1 MDFYAPRTDLAE
13 SIARQLS
20 PDPLLGSTAGLFLA
34 SPRRTGKSTF
44 LRLDLVPLLRE
55 RGQFPIYVDL
65 WEDRARDPG
74 ALIAEALARAVEDL
88 SSGAERLWKLLP
100 FSRISVGGVTVDLPK
115 SQATRSATLTEALV
129 EIGARA
135 GRDVVFIIDE
145 AQQALASEAGRDAMF
160 ALKAARDAMNQRRE
174 GARLYL
180 LFTGS
185 HRDKLAALVLTT
197 RQPFYGARVQDF
209 PRLGRRFVDAYLRL
223 VNPLLAKHNQLDAD
237 DVMRAF
243 ELLGHR
249 PEKLQEVIRD
259 HALGQGGS
267 AGLRATVTERADLLR
282 ARVWQ
287 QHEADYGQLNPLQ
300 RAVLR
305 RLIEDGQDFA
315 PFSGSTI
322 ARIGA
327 DLGTAVSTSDVQKA
341 LDDLREKNIVWRPE
355 RGFYALEDQD
365 MRDWLLA
372 ETHRQGAGGPRPP
385 ELRPPEPRPPERRPP
400 ERR

>member
-20 PDPLLGSTAGLFLA
+20 PDPLLGATAGLFLA
-34 SPRRTGKSTF
+34 APRRTGKSTF
-44 LRLDLVPLLRE
+44 LRQDLVPLLAA

-74 ALIAEALARAVEDL
+74 ALIAEALARAIEDL
-88 SSGAERLWKLLP
+88 ATRVERFWKLLP

-115 SQATRSATLTEALV
+115 AESTRSATLTEALV
-129 EIGARA
+129 EIGTRA

-145 AQQALASEAGRDAMF
+145 AQQALTSEAGRDAMF
-160 ALKAARDAMNQRRE
+160 ALKAARDAMNQRRA

-185 HRDKLAALVLTT
+185 HRDKLAALVLTH

-209 PRLGRRFVDAYLRL
+209 PKLGRHFVEAYLKV
-223 VNPLLAKHNQLDAD
+223 VNPLLARNNQLDAD

-287 QHEADYGQLNPLQ
+287 QHESDYGQLSTLQ

-305 RLIEDGQDFA
+305 QLIAEGADFA
-315 PFSGSTI
+315 PFSGPTLQ
-322 ARIGA
+322 RIGA
-327 DLGTAVSTSDVQKA
+327 ELGTKVATSEVQRA
-341 LDDLREKNIVWRPE
+341 LDDLREKSIVWRPE
-355 RGFYALEDQD
+355 RGVYALEDQD

-372 ETHRQGAGGPRPP
+372 RTSTA
-385 ELRPPEPRPPERRPP
+385 
-400 ERR
+400 

>member
-44 LRLDLVPLLRE
+44 LRLDLVPLLKD

-74 ALIAEALARAVEDL
+74 ALIAEALAKAIEDL
-88 SSGAERLWKLLP
+88 STRVERFWKLLP
-100 FSRISVGGVTVDLPK
+100 YSRISVGGVTADLPK
-115 SQATRSATLTEALV
+115 AEGTRSATLTEALV

-145 AQQALASEAGRDAMF
+145 AQQALTSDAGKDAMF

-209 PRLGRRFVDAYLRL
+209 PKLGRRFVESYLKI
-223 VNPLLAKHNQLDAD
+223 VNPLLAKDNQLDAD

-259 HALGQGGS
+259 HALGHGGS

-287 QHEADYGQLNPLQ
+287 QHEADYGQLSLLQ

-305 RLIEDGQDFA
+305 RLIEDGSDFA
-315 PFSGSTI
+315 PFSAPTLQ
-322 ARIGA
+322 RISSELGA
-327 DLGTAVSTSDVQKA
+327 DVASSEVQRA
-341 LDDLREKNIVWRPE
+341 LDDLRDKNVVWRPE
-355 RGFYALEDQD
+355 RGFYALDDQD

-372 ETHRQGAGGPRPP
+372 VAGKA
-385 ELRPPEPRPPERRPP
+385 EAKNSE
-400 ERR
+400 

>member
-1 MDFYAPRTDLAE
+1 MDFDAPRTDLAE

-20 PDPLLGSTAGLFLA
+20 RDPRLGSTVGLFLT
-34 SPRRTGKSTF
+34 SPHRTGKSTF
-44 LRLDLVPLLRE
+44 LRLDLVPLLTE

-74 ALIAEALARAVEDL
+74 ALIGEALAKVIEDL
-88 SSGAERLWKLLP
+88 ATQAERFWKLLP
-100 FSRISVGGVTVDLPK
+100 LSRISVGGVTADLLKAK
-115 SQATRSATLTEALV
+115 SSRSATLTEALV

-145 AQQALASEAGRDAMF
+145 AQQALTSDAGKDAMF
-160 ALKAARDAMNQRRE
+160 ALKAARDATNQRRE
-174 GARLYL
+174 RARLYL

-209 PRLGRRFVDAYLRL
+209 PKLGRRCVESYLRIIQ
-223 VNPLLAKHNQLDAD
+223 PLLAIDNQLDAH

-259 HALGQGGS
+259 HALGHGGS

-282 ARVWQ
+282 ARVWR
-287 QHEADYGQLNPLQ
+287 QHEADYGQLSLLQ

-305 RLIEDGQDFA
+305 RLIEDGSDFA
-315 PFSGSTI
+315 PFSALTLQ
-322 ARIGA
+322 RISSELESEVA
-327 DLGTAVSTSDVQKA
+327 SSEVQRA
-341 LDDLREKNIVWRPE
+341 LDDLRDKNVVWRPE
-355 RGFYALEDQD
+355 RGFYALDDQD

-372 ETHRQGAGGPRPP
+372 VARKADANNSDQPSICDPTNRQK
-385 ELRPPEPRPPERRPP
+385 
-400 ERR
+400 

>member
-1 MDFYAPRTDLAE
+1 MDLHVPRADLAE

-20 PDPLLGSTAGLFLA
+20 PDPLLGTSAGLFLA

-44 LRLDLVPLLRE
+44 LRLDLVPLLKD

-74 ALIAEALARAVEDL
+74 ALIAEALAKAVEEL
-88 SSGAERLWKLLP
+88 STRVERFWRLLP
-100 FSRISVGGVTVDLPK
+100 FSRISVGGVTADLPK
-115 SQATRSATLTEALV
+115 AEGSRSATLTEALV

-145 AQQALASEAGRDAMF
+145 AQQALTSAAGKDAMF

-185 HRDKLAALVLTT
+185 HRDKLAALVLTHK
-197 RQPFYGARVQDF
+197 QPFYGARVQDF
-209 PRLGRRFVDAYLRL
+209 PRLGRRFVDAYLKV
-223 VNPLLAKHNQLDAD
+223 VNPLLAADNQLDAE

-259 HALGQGGS
+259 HALGAAGS
-267 AGLRATVTERADLLR
+267 AGLRHTVSQRADLLR
-282 ARVWQ
+282 ARIWQ
-287 QHEADYGQLNPLQ
+287 QHQSDYGQLGDLQ

-305 RLIEDGQDFA
+305 CLIEDGPDFA
-315 PFSGSTI
+315 PFSTATLGRIAATLGSP
-322 ARIGA
+322 A
-327 DLGTAVSTSDVQKA
+327 GTSEVQKA
-341 LDDLREKNIVWRPE
+341 LDDLRDKSIVWRPE
-355 RGFYALEDQD
+355 RGVYALEDQD
-365 MRDWLLA
+365 MRDWLLSDPGKEA
-372 ETHRQGAGGPRPP
+372 TSA
-385 ELRPPEPRPPERRPP
+385 
-400 ERR
+400 

>member
-20 PDPLLGSTAGLFLA
+20 PDPLLGTTAGLFLA
-34 SPRRTGKSTF
+34 APRRTGKSTF
-44 LRLDLVPLLRE
+44 LRLDLVPLLAA

-74 ALIAEALARAVEDL
+74 ALIAEALVTAIDDL
-88 SSGAERLWKLLP
+88 STRVERFWKLLP
-100 FSRISVGGVTVDLPK
+100 FSRISVGGVTADLPK
-115 SQATRSATLTEALV
+115 AEGTRSATLTEALI
-129 EIGARA
+129 EIGTRA
-135 GRDVVFIIDE
+135 GRDIVFIIDE
-145 AQQALASEAGRDAMF
+145 AQQALTSEAGKDAMF
-160 ALKAARDAMNQRRE
+160 ALKAARDAMNQRRD

-185 HRDKLAALVLTT
+185 HRDKLAALVLTHK
-197 RQPFYGARVQDF
+197 QPFYGARVQDF
-209 PRLGRRFVDAYLRL
+209 PKLGRHFVEAYLRI
-223 VNPLLAKHNQLDAD
+223 VNPLLAPDNQLDAD

-287 QHEADYGQLNPLQ
+287 QHESDYGQLTALQ

-305 RLIEDGQDFA
+305 QLIADGPDFA
-315 PFSGSTI
+315 PFSGPTLL
-322 ARIGA
+322 RIGA
-327 DLGTAVSTSDVQKA
+327 ELGTKVASSEVQRA
-341 LDDLREKNIVWRPE
+341 LDDLREKSIVWRPE
-355 RGFYALEDQD
+355 RGVYALEDQD

-372 ETHRQGAGGPRPP
+372 RTATA
-385 ELRPPEPRPPERRPP
+385 
-400 ERR
+400 

>member
-1 MDFYAPRTDLAE
+1 MDFHAPRGDLAE
-13 SIARQLS
+13 SVARQLS

-44 LRLDLVPLLRE
+44 LRLDLVPLLKE

-74 ALIAEALARAVEDL
+74 VLIAEALAKAIEDL
-88 SSGAERLWKLLP
+88 STRVERLWKLLP
-100 FSRISVGGVTVDLPK
+100 FSRISVGGVTADLPK
-115 SQATRSATLTEALV
+115 AEGTRSATLTEALV
-129 EIGARA
+129 EIGTRA

-145 AQQALASEAGRDAMF
+145 AQHALTSEAGKDAMF

-185 HRDKLAALVLTT
+185 HRDKLAALVLTHK
-197 RQPFYGARVQDF
+197 QPFYGARVQDF
-209 PRLGRRFVDAYLRL
+209 PKLGRRFVDAYLRI
-223 VNPLLAKHNQLDAD
+223 VNPLLAADNQLDAD

-267 AGLRATVTERADLLR
+267 AGLRATVAERADLLR

-287 QHEADYGQLNPLQ
+287 QHEADYGQLSPLQ

-305 RLIEDGQDFA
+305 RLIEDGPDFA
-315 PFSGSTI
+315 PFSGS
-322 ARIGA
+322 ALRRIGA
-327 DLGTAVSTSDVQKA
+327 DLGTNAVASEVQKA
-341 LDDLREKNIVWRPE
+341 LDDLRDKSIVWRPE
-355 RGFYALEDQD
+355 RGVYALEDQD

-372 ETHRQGAGGPRPP
+372 VTRADRAG
-385 ELRPPEPRPPERRPP
+385 
-400 ERR
+400 

>member
-34 SPRRTGKSTF
+34 APRRTGKSTF
-44 LRLDLVPLLRE
+44 LRLELVPLLKE

-74 ALIAEALARAVEDL
+74 ALIAEALAKALDDL
-88 SSGAERLWKLLP
+88 STRVERFWKLLP
-100 FSRISVGGVTVDLPK
+100 FSRISVGGVTADLPK
-115 SQATRSATLTEALV
+115 AASTRSATLTEALV

-145 AQQALASEAGRDAMF
+145 AQQALTSEAGKDAMF

-185 HRDKLAALVLTT
+185 HRDKLAALVLTH

-209 PRLGRRFVDAYLRL
+209 PKLGRNFVTAYLGV
-223 VNPLLAKHNQLDAD
+223 VNPLLAPDNQLDGD

-259 HALGQGGS
+259 HALGLGGS
-267 AGLRATVTERADLLR
+267 AGLRATVTERADHLR

-287 QHEADYGQLNPLQ
+287 QHESDYGQLGTLQ

-305 RLIEDGQDFA
+305 QLIADGADFA
-315 PFSGSTI
+315 PFSGPTLQ
-322 ARIGA
+322 RIGA
-327 DLGTAVSTSDVQKA
+327 ELGTKVSSSEVQRA
-341 LDDLREKNIVWRPE
+341 LDDLREKSIVWRPE
-355 RGFYALEDQD
+355 RGVYALEDQD

-372 ETHRQGAGGPRPP
+372 RTADA
-385 ELRPPEPRPPERRPP
+385 
-400 ERR
+400 

>member
-44 LRLDLVPLLRE
+44 LRLDLVPLLKD

-74 ALIAEALARAVEDL
+74 ALIAEALAKAIEEL
-88 SSGAERLWKLLP
+88 STRIERFWKLLP
-100 FSRISVGGVTVDLPK
+100 FSRISVGGVTADLPK
-115 SQATRSATLTEALV
+115 TEGSRSATLTEALV

-135 GRDVVFIIDE
+135 GRDMVFIIDE
-145 AQQALASEAGRDAMF
+145 AQQALTSDAGKDAMF

-185 HRDKLAALVLTT
+185 HRDKLSALVLTHK
-197 RQPFYGARVQDF
+197 QPFYGARVQDF
-209 PRLGRRFVDAYLRL
+209 PKLGRQFVEAYLRV
-223 VNPLLAKHNQLDAD
+223 VNPLLASGNQLDAD

-243 ELLGHR
+243 ALLGHR

-287 QHEADYGQLNPLQ
+287 QHESDYGQLSALQ

-305 RLIEDGQDFA
+305 KLIADGPDFA
-315 PFSGSTI
+315 PFSGPTLK
-322 ARIGA
+322 RIGD
-327 DLGTAVSTSDVQKA
+327 DLGTKVASSEVQRA
-341 LDDLREKNIVWRPE
+341 LDDLREKSIVWRPE
-355 RGFYALEDQD
+355 RGVYALEDQD

-372 ETHRQGAGGPRPP
+372 RTSTA
-385 ELRPPEPRPPERRPP
+385 
-400 ERR
+400 

>member
-20 PDPLLGSTAGLFLA
+20 PDPLLGTTAGLFLA
-34 SPRRTGKSTF
+34 APRRTGKSTF
-44 LRLDLVPLLRE
+44 LRLDLVPLLAA

-74 ALIAEALARAVEDL
+74 ALIAEALAKAMDDL
-88 SSGAERLWKLLP
+88 STRVERFWKLVP
-100 FSRISVGGVTVDLPK
+100 FSRISVGGVTADLPK
-115 SQATRSATLTEALV
+115 ANGSRSATLAEALL
-129 EIGARA
+129 EIGTRA

-145 AQQALASEAGRDAMF
+145 AQQALTTEAGKDAMF

-185 HRDKLAALVLTT
+185 HRDKLAALVLTH
-197 RQPFYGARVQDF
+197 RQPFFGARVQDF
-209 PRLGRRFVDAYLRL
+209 PRLGRRFVEAYLRV
-223 VNPLLAKHNQLDAD
+223 VNPMLAPGNQLDPD

-287 QHEADYGQLNPLQ
+287 QHESDYGQLSVLQ

-305 RLIEDGQDFA
+305 QLIADGPDFA
-315 PFSGSTI
+315 PFSGPTLQ
-322 ARIGA
+322 RIGA
-327 DLGTAVSTSDVQKA
+327 ELGTKVATSEVQRA
-341 LDDLREKNIVWRPE
+341 LDDLREKSIVWRPE
-355 RGFYALEDQD
+355 RGVYALEDQD

-372 ETHRQGAGGPRPP
+372 KTPAAPP
-385 ELRPPEPRPPERRPP
+385 G
-400 ERR
+400 